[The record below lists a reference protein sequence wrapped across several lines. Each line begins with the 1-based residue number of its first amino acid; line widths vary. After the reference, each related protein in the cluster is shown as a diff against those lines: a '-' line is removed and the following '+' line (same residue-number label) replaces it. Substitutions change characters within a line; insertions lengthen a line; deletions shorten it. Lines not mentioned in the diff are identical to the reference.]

1 MAKAK
6 KQGRSATDAANE
18 AAPQS
23 ARPPTARKAEASAG
37 AAPAARKPAAKKAAK
52 PVAPRPAAPLI
63 DTSLAAEAAAK
74 MVANRDRTGNF
85 EIGEKREGS
94 SLIKQIKQG
103 LNKSAPQG
111 PGGILS
117 NVRGGQKRNVR
128 FGGRNQVG
136 HNQTFGPDTSRSG
149 VPRRTG
155 G

>member
-1 MAKAK
+1 MAKSK
-6 KQGRSATDAANE
+6 KQGRPGTDAANE
-18 AAPQS
+18 TAAQS
-23 ARPPTARKAEASAG
+23 ARPPTARKTEASAG
-37 AAPAARKPAAKKAAK
+37 AGPAARKPAAKKAAK

-74 MVANRDRTGNF
+74 MVANRDRIGSS

-94 SLIKQIKQG
+94 SLIKQIKQS
-103 LNKSAPQG
+103 LNKPAPHG

-117 NVRGGQKRNVR
+117 NVQGGQKRNVR
-128 FGGRNQVG
+128 FGGRNQIG